1 MKYTLEKLSGLE
13 QKLFFLLEAEDR
25 KIVTAETAMSLLGIK
40 RMHAYILLNNMH
52 KKGALDKVK
61 ANLYVRIP
69 GHIVHDRG
77 EFAEDPILI
86 AKHLARPYFF
96 SYYTALHIHGLAQQY
111 SRQFYLSTTR
121 VAPCVSYH
129 GSEIRPVV
137 VKKARF
143 FGFEKKTYGKEEV
156 VVSDLE
162 RTILDVL
169 NRPEY
174 AGGYEEIL
182 RCFLDMEKVDWDRLL
197 AYAGKMRES
206 ILYNRLGFVF
216 ELLKDS
222 VKTPSSFLSAVE
234 KRLSEH
240 KYYFER
246 GRKGRLVNRWRLIVD
261 PRLDKAAE
269 GV

>member
-1 MKYTLEKLSGLE
+1 MKYSLEKLSGLE

-25 KIVTAETAMSLLGIK
+25 KVVTAETAMSFLGIK

-77 EFAEDPILI
+77 KFAEDPILI

-96 SYYTALHIHGLAQQY
+96 SYYTALQIHGLAQQY
-111 SRQFYLSTTR
+111 SRQYYLSTTR
-121 VAPCVSYH
+121 VAPRVSYH

-137 VKKARF
+137 LNKARF
-143 FGFEKKTYGKEEV
+143 FGFEKKTYGAEEI
-156 VVSDLE
+156 VVSGLE

-182 RCFLDMEKVDWDRLL
+182 RCFLDMENVDWDKLM
-197 AYAGKMRES
+197 AYGGRMRET

-222 VKTPSSFLSAVE
+222 VKTPSSFLSALE
-234 KRLSEH
+234 KRLPEH

-246 GRKGRLVNRWRLIVD
+246 GRKGRLIKRWRLIID
-261 PRLDKAAE
+261 PRLEKIAE